1 LILLNH
7 KKVVIRSRC
16 GGRGNFLV
24 SFLLLV
30 FLFLLLPFTA
40 KSDSLPGHLDR
51 IHIGDFIEID
61 VIGSIEDD
69 WRGKIDD
76 SGLISDYQL
85 LQNPVSVLCRTTAEV
100 ADEITGQL
108 RLTLRNPSVEVRIL
122 DKTDRPLVTLT
133 GSVRTPQRFRLMR
146 LASLQELIVIAGGL
160 TDESDGSVEIIR
172 RASLGCGKLPQEDGD
187 DLEVIE
193 LSLEDIIGD
202 GEGREIRIM
211 SGDIV
216 TVRKAPFVTILG
228 GVRNPQQLRV
238 RSKMTLSRA
247 IASVGGIT
255 SKGDSS
261 KVRLYRRTGQ
271 SSEIFIINSKDFSR
285 KPEIDLELIPGDIL
299 EVPARGRKIATPPS
313 ISSKTGRGDVQMN
326 MPIRTLD

>member
-1 LILLNH
+1 LILLEH
-7 KKVVIRSRC
+7 KQNPIKFWSGETRKILTSL
-16 GGRGNFLV
+16 FLF
-24 SFLLLV
+24 S
-30 FLFLLLPFTA
+30 FLFLLPVKA
-40 KSDSLPGHLDR
+40 QSDSSPISEDR

-69 WRGKIDD
+69 WRGKVDD
-76 SGLISDYQL
+76 SGTISDYQL
-85 LQNPVSVLCRTTAEV
+85 LQSPVSVLCRTTAEV
-100 ADEITGQL
+100 AAEITEQL

-133 GSVRTPQRFRLMR
+133 GAVRAPQRFRLMR

-172 RASLGCGKLPQEDGD
+172 RASLGCGKLPLADGN

-193 LSLEDIIGD
+193 LSLEDLIGD
-202 GEGREIRIM
+202 GEGREIRIV

-228 GVRNPQQLRV
+228 GVRDPQQLRI

-255 SKGDSS
+255 SKGDPS
-261 KVRLYRRTGQ
+261 KIRLYRRKG
-271 SSEIFIINSKDFSR
+271 SSNETLLINSKAFGR
-285 KPEIDLELIPGDIL
+285 KPETDLELVPGDIV
-299 EVPARGRKIATPPS
+299 EVPIRGRRNSVAPS
-313 ISSKTGRGDVQMN
+313 TTGRAGQGDIQLN